1 MAIRYIPYYPDTL
14 QGQARLDN
22 FVRTNRMLF
31 YKDNDQVKTRVQ
43 RGMPLY
49 EVSAKE
55 TVGTNDKGNIVMH
68 GECLSTC
75 AYLKDKGIE
84 VDLVYIDP
92 PFASGADY
100 AKKIYIR
107 RNPLVQ
113 KAIAEAEQ
121 QLDNSDMLAFEE
133 KMYGDIWDKERYLNW
148 MYENLMAIKAVMS
161 DTASIYVHL
170 DDHIG
175 HYVKILMDEIF
186 GEDNYKNDIAWR
198 STASHNDSSKSFS
211 SISDHIY
218 FYSLSENSVFNTLY
232 TEYTEDYIDS
242 EWTKLP
248 SGRYY
253 KAENML
259 DPQMKMN
266 AYDFH
271 GTTARWRTTP
281 EKFEILWNAG
291 QTEVPNSHGRIK
303 LGKNGKPIKRCRIVF
318 MDELP
323 GAPVNDIWD
332 DINYVAGRSIEK
344 VDYSTQKPES
354 LLERII
360 KASSDEG
367 MLVADFFGGSGVT
380 AAVAHK
386 LGRRFIHNDVNINS
400 IQTTRDRLV
409 GVGAEFTM
417 MEIRDGVS
425 LFRNPVQTMDKL
437 VKLIPGLNT
446 DANLD
451 KRFWAGSIFSSQNGQ
466 MPVYLPNLL
475 DSSCRVM
482 DTTEMNHIIRE
493 ALPDLSNDV
502 KHVIVYYIDVEDMEA
517 LNQFIHDENTQ
528 TDIEIELR
536 DLKQILDEVVME
548 DEATWTLSEVQVELF
563 TKWQVKMLTFH
574 SDYVK
579 KKIEAFNLKANQQ
592 HTKKVADGKK
602 STFKPIEISDEGLEC
617 IEWLSVDCTSAQKD
631 APWHSDA
638 EVKIE
643 KNGTV
648 TINGTKT
655 RDLWDATIISEDK
668 PLRLKVRNICGDET
682 VFIL

>member
-170 DDHIG
+170 DWHIV

-186 GEDNYKNDIAWR
+186 GEENFINDVTWKRQTSSGFKGKTAMGKNHDNILIYGKSEDIVYN
-198 STASHNDSSKSFS
+198 TEY
-211 SISDHIY
+211 IS
-218 FYSLSENSVFNTLY
+218 
-232 TEYTEDYIDS
+232 YTEDYINQRFTHIEIVDGK
-242 EWTKLP
+242 ERRFKDAFLGTATTQETIETLKRQNKIYYTETGGMRLKVYLDEAPGIPLDDVWT
-248 SGRYY
+248 
-253 KAENML
+253 
-259 DPQMKMN
+259 
-266 AYDFH
+266 
-271 GTTARWRTTP
+271 
-281 EKFEILWNAG
+281 
-291 QTEVPNSHGRIK
+291 
-303 LGKNGKPIKRCRIVF
+303 
-318 MDELP
+318 
-323 GAPVNDIWD
+323 
-332 DINYVAGRSIEK
+332 DINAVNSQADER

-360 KASSDEG
+360 KASSNEG

-409 GVGAEFTM
+409 GAGADFTM
-417 MEIRDGVS
+417 MEVRDGVS

-451 KRFWAGSIFSSQNGQ
+451 KRFWAGSIYSSQNGQ

-502 KHVIVYYIDVEDMEA
+502 KYVIVYYIDVEDMEA

-574 SDYVK
+574 SDYVM

-602 STFKPIEISDEGLEC
+602 STFKPIMISDEGLEC

-631 APWHSDA
+631 APWHSDV
-638 EVKIE
+638 EVRIE
-643 KNGTV
+643 KTGAV
-648 TINGTKT
+648 TINGNKT
-655 RDLWDATIISEDK
+655 RDLWDATIMSEDK

-682 VFIL
+682 VFVL